1 MAKDYY
7 EVLGVSRD
15 ASARDIKRAFLKKA
29 REVHPDVSD
38 APDAEERFKE
48 VNEAYSVLS
57 DEQKRAN
64 YDRFGTADVPMGGFD
79 MGDIFGGGLD
89 DIFSSFFGGGAAGAR
104 ATRTRG
110 RDMGIRLQVTLAEAA
125 AGCTK
130 TVGYDR
136 LMPCEHCH
144 GSGAEEGGEVVSCPT
159 CHGSGRV
166 TQVQRT
172 ILGSMQTQTTCP
184 QCHGEG
190 QVVSKPCPEC
200 HGEGRLAGHER
211 VRVEIPAGVRDGQ
224 RLVVPEKGEAGLRG
238 DKPGDLVVQV
248 SVAQDERFEREGDDL
263 WCEREIS
270 AFQAMLG
277 CELTV
282 EGILADEVVTV
293 PVPAG
298 TQPGDAVAL
307 AGAGMPMQGGAG
319 RGRLVV
325 VVRVR
330 VPQDLTDE
338 ERAQLSA
345 MSQRRGE
352 GTGLDFAG
360 PDLFDGAEPAA
371 ASGEGDASR
380 KAKARRPHK
389 RGRK

>member
-1 MAKDYY
+1 MARDYY
-7 EVLGVSRD
+7 EVLGVARD
-15 ASARDIKRAFLKKA
+15 ASAREIKKAFLSKA
-29 REVHPDVSD
+29 RELHPDVSD

-64 YDRFGTADVPMGGFD
+64 YDRFGTAEVPMGGFD

-89 DIFSSFFGGGAAGAR
+89 DIFSSFFGGGAPGAR
-104 ATRTRG
+104 GARTHG
-110 RDMGIRLQVTLAEAA
+110 RDMGIRLQITLADAA
-125 AGCTK
+125 AGCSK
-130 TVGYDR
+130 TVAYDR
-136 LMPCEHCH
+136 LATCEHCH
-144 GSGAEEGGEVVSCPT
+144 GSGAEEGGEVVTCPT
-159 CHGSGRV
+159 CRGAGRV

-172 ILGSMQTQTTCP
+172 ILGAMQTQTTCP

-190 QVVSKPCPEC
+190 KVVSKPCPEC
-200 HGEGRLAGHER
+200 HGEGRVSGHER

-224 RLVVPEKGEAGLRG
+224 RLVVPGKGEAGLRG
-238 DKPGDLVVQV
+238 DEAGDLVVQV
-248 SVAQDERFEREGDDL
+248 SVAQDEHFERQGDDL

-277 CELTV
+277 CELSV
-282 EGILADEVVTV
+282 EGILADELVKV

-298 TQPGDAVAL
+298 TQPGDAVSVP
-307 AGAGMPMQGGAG
+307 GAGMPNA
-319 RGRLVV
+319 RGRRGKLVV

-330 VPQDLTDE
+330 VPRDLSEE
-338 ERAQLSA
+338 ERTQLSA
-345 MSQRRGE
+345 MSRRRGE

-360 PDLFDGAEPAA
+360 PDLFDELDSADEDS
-371 ASGEGDASR
+371 SGR
-380 KAKARRPHK
+380 KPKARRPHK